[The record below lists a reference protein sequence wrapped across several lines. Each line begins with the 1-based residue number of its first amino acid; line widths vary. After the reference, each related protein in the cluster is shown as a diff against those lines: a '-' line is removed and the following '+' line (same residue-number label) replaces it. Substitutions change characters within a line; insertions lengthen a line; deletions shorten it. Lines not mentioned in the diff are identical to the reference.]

1 MSDLNELFTQIARRH
16 LNIKTLRERGL
27 DQLDFHEISVW
38 GVKSA
43 LQAAYDAGLNAAR
56 KKKGGAP

>member
-1 MSDLNELFTQIARRH
+1 MSDLDELFSEIARRH
-16 LNIKTLRERGL
+16 LLIETLETRKR
-27 DQLDFHEISVW
+27 DSLDFHEVSVW

-56 KKKGGAP
+56 AKKGGA